1 MHSLATKIGG
11 EKGKELC
18 LEEHWKDFDNAI
30 FCYTEWTEKNDPFSA
45 SSRYDHPVLDLY
57 SLALARETSLSEELN
72 NKLESDNYHDYLDVM
87 AIQDTLQ
94 SYFNLPGSV
103 ELLKY
108 SQRYIE
114 RYLDYKRREN
124 LVDFNDVIINTV
136 DDNFDNDRIPTFEV
150 LIIDEAQDLT
160 DSLWSLA
167 KKLIR
172 KAGTVLI
179 AG

>member
-1 MHSLATKIGG
+1 MDSGLK
-11 EKGKELC
+11 
-18 LEEHWKDFDNAI
+18 
-30 FCYTEWTEKNDPFSA
+30 
-45 SSRYDHPVLDLY
+45 
-57 SLALARETSLSEELN
+57 
-72 NKLESDNYHDYLDVM
+72 
-87 AIQDTLQ
+87 

-150 LIIDEAQDLT
+150 LIIDEAKKEEPGWPFWCNARTTAIGFYEQAGWSTAT
-160 DSLWSLA
+160 DVFD
-167 KKLIR
+167 IPT
-172 KAGTVLI
+172 AGPHVKMYF
-179 AG
+179 